1 MAGRLSRCICSQ
13 SEFNTSRPLEKELDN
28 SPLVFLL
35 RFGMFV
41 GFVLVG
47 NAVIGGAL
55 IDIAIGIAKLLG
67 W

>member
-1 MAGRLSRCICSQ
+1 MHLQ
-13 SEFNTSRPLEKELDN
+13 SERVQHQPTSRPLEKELVN